1 MAITERA
8 AGIIIIAALAGVLAY
23 NSLVVAP
30 AKQRQRHIEHR
41 SDAAQR
47 FKDWAYVA
55 KEKEVAAGETIKLV
69 IIPGA
74 YGVELFDIKCLIYTN
89 REFKTSSMICPDADR
104 SQLAENEQ

>member
-1 MAITERA
+1 MAPAVERA
-8 AGIIIIAALAGVLAY
+8 IGIIVAVGLGVWAY
-23 NSLVVAP
+23 NAWIVQP
-30 AKQRQRHIEHR
+30 EKQAKRHTEHR
-41 SDAAQR
+41 ADAAQR

-69 IIPGA
+69 VIPSP
-74 YGVELFDIKCLIYTN
+74 YGIEMFDIKCLIYTN